1 MRKIKKLF
9 ILCKLIINDYGIF
22 LNDGK
27 DLLHRPGDFKAYG
40 KEVAIR
46 PPTII
51 SYKEDIILQDRVR
64 IQDGCHIVAKGGLF
78 IGENTTISSRCM
90 IFTITPKVYE
100 GWPAIRDVGYDE
112 RPIHIGRNVFIGAG
126 ACICPGA
133 NIGEGA
139 IIGMGSVVSGNI
151 PRLAVAVGNL
161 AKVIKYRDETFYLNH
176 MATASIADSDHLG
189 NTD

>member
-1 MRKIKKLF
+1 MERIKKIF
-9 ILCKLIINDYGIF
+9 TLCRLIINDYGIY

-27 DLLHRPGDFKAYG
+27 DLLHSPWEFKAYG
-40 KEVAIR
+40 KEVTIR

-78 IGENTTISSRCM
+78 IGKNTTISSRCM
-90 IFTITPKVYE
+90 IFTVTPKVYE

-112 RPIHIGRNVFIGAG
+112 RPINIGKNVFVGAG
-126 ACICPGA
+126 SCLCPGV

-151 PRLAVAVGNL
+151 PRLAVAAGNP
-161 AKVIKYRDETFYLNH
+161 AKVIKYRDEIFYMEH
-176 MATASIADSDHLG
+176 MANA
-189 NTD
+189 

>member
-1 MRKIKKLF
+1 M
-9 ILCKLIINDYGIF
+9 
-22 LNDGK
+22 
-27 DLLHRPGDFKAYG
+27 HSPGDFKAYG
-40 KEVAIR
+40 KEVTIR

-90 IFTITPKVYE
+90 IFTVTPKVYE

-112 RPIHIGRNVFIGAG
+112 RPINIGKNVFVGAG
-126 ACICPGA
+126 SCICPGA
-133 NIGEGA
+133 RIGEGS

-151 PRLAVAVGNL
+151 PRLAVVAGNP
-161 AKVIKYRDETFYLNH
+161 AKVIKYRDETFYTKH
-176 MATASIADSDHLG
+176 MANTSVTDSKRHG
-189 NTD
+189 NTG